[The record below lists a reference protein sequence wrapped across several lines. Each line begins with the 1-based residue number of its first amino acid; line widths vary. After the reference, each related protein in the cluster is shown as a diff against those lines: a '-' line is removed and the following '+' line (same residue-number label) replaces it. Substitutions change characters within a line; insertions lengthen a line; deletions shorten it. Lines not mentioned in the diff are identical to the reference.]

1 MLFTFVAQNGNM
13 NLSYYCFD
21 QKTIIKMNPK
31 DFSNPSSG
39 TSILTHAGY
48 WAFLPA
54 PLPPDINW
62 SLPLVSALADAE
74 RDLSKL
80 TTLAGSFPFPR
91 LLIQPFLRREA
102 VLSSRIEG
110 TRATL
115 TDLYAYESAQI
126 SFLEPGNDV
135 REVYNYVRAL
145 EYGLERV
152 KTLPVSLRLIREIHA
167 KLMEGVRGGNLTPGE
182 FRRSQNWIG
191 AIGST
196 PSTAAYVPPPVE
208 EMNLGLDQL
217 EKFIHAGSE
226 IPALVRAGLIHYQF
240 EAIHPFL
247 DGNGRIGRLLM
258 VLLFCEWS
266 LLPQPLLNLSVYF
279 ERYRQEY
286 YDLLLATSQKG
297 SWEAWLRFFLR
308 GVSVQANESLVRL
321 DRLQTIRIAYQ
332 SLADAERNARRMEQ
346 VLDFLFMQPILSVRQ
361 LQTFLG
367 VSFPI
372 AQRYIDRLVSA
383 GILQEVTGQARNRV
397 FRANEI
403 FQALEGLA

>member
-1 MLFTFVAQNGNM
+1 M
-13 NLSYYCFD
+13 D
-21 QKTIIKMNPK
+21 PK
-31 DFSNPSSG
+31 NFSSPSSG
-39 TSILTHAGY
+39 TPILTQTGY
-48 WAFLPA
+48 WASLPA
-54 PLPPDINW
+54 TLPPVITW

-80 TTLAGSFPFPR
+80 TTMAGSFPFLR
-91 LLIQPFLRREA
+91 LLIQPFVRREA

-110 TRATL
+110 THATL
-115 TDLYAYESAQI
+115 TDLYAYESAQL

-145 EYGLERV
+145 EYGVERV

-167 KLMEGVRGGNLTPGE
+167 KLMDGVRGGNLTPGE

-191 AIGST
+191 SIGST
-196 PSTAAYVPPPVE
+196 PSTAAYVPPPVD
-208 EMNLGLDQL
+208 EMNSGLDQL

-226 IPALVRAGLIHYQF
+226 IPALVRAGLVHYQF

-258 VLLFCEWS
+258 ILLFCEWN

-286 YDLLLATSQKG
+286 YDLLLAVSQKG
-297 SWEAWLRFFLR
+297 NWEAWLRFFLR
-308 GVSVQANESLVRL
+308 GVSVQASDSVVRL
-321 DRLQTIRIAYQ
+321 NRLQTMRTTYQ
-332 SLADAERNARRMEQ
+332 AIADAERNRMRMEL
-346 VLDFLFMQPILSVRQ
+346 VLDFLFMQPVLSVRQ
-361 LQTFLG
+361 LQTFLN

-372 AQRYIDRLVSA
+372 AQRYIDRLVDV
-383 GILQEVTGQARNRV
+383 GVLQEVTGQSRNRI

-403 FQALEGLA
+403 FQALEGLE